1 VATLLSLYLF
11 IHFSTCDA
19 VENVNA
25 SNCTMTESV
34 RSENIANSSPS
45 ESNRIVSDGQ
55 DVELVDLQ
63 ATNVANREDVP
74 PDGGYGWV
82 CTVCMFLINAHTWGV
97 NSVGSE

>member
-1 VATLLSLYLF
+1 
-11 IHFSTCDA
+11 
-19 VENVNA
+19 
-25 SNCTMTESV
+25 MTESV